1 MSSSAMI
8 SPNSSTSQP
17 ADTAMKSALTLRL
30 AEIKSQTFG
39 MLLASRMDSKDDDY
53 SANFDALF
61 GSDSAAGS
69 NSASTS
75 NSDQVYASL
84 MASPVMENGLTATG
98 RNSALFDPESAY
110 QMMTTINARDVTYKA
125 EFVEM
130 QDMKSYLAS
139 MEDVGRALGGVEAT
153 TDNASIHERLQ
164 GFADAYNGW
173 IDRFDED
180 LQASGMLSGTQAAQ
194 VAQWELERS
203 VDDFFTGA
211 EVGLHGMR
219 ELGLTVDPLTNRAS
233 VDHTRLDSILATN
246 KTGAIATVQSFSA
259 NFARAAELL
268 NSPGNFVPTRL
279 DNLDRAIDFIKDNKQ
294 DLQAEFGLGDPAK
307 PSGKVAQALATYDAI
322 YGMNN
327 AA

>member
-1 MSSSAMI
+1 
-8 SPNSSTSQP
+8 
-17 ADTAMKSALTLRL
+17 
-30 AEIKSQTFG
+30 
-39 MLLASRMDSKDDDY
+39 
-53 SANFDALF
+53 
-61 GSDSAAGS
+61 
-69 NSASTS
+69 
-75 NSDQVYASL
+75 
-84 MASPVMENGLTATG
+84 
-98 RNSALFDPESAY
+98 
-110 QMMTTINARDVTYKA
+110 
-125 EFVEM
+125 
-130 QDMKSYLAS
+130 
-139 MEDVGRALGGVEAT
+139 
-153 TDNASIHERLQ
+153 
-164 GFADAYNGW
+164 
-173 IDRFDED
+173 
-180 LQASGMLSGTQAAQ
+180 MLSGTQAAQ

-322 YGMNN
+322 YGMKN